1 VILLEPLAGQDLPA
15 LLELRVDE
23 LHAAGSLEAARG
35 RPGAV
40 GGRRVARG

>member
-1 VILLEPLAGQDLPA
+1 LAGQDLPA

-40 GGRRVARG
+40 SGRCVARG